1 LAGDEAGLSPRGYRA
16 CLDASRHVKER
27 WGDEL
32 ANDLARHD
40 VEAWLAGLPFGG
52 SLKGKVLQCLS
63 GAFKTFPALD
73 NPCLGVRVRQ
83 EQKREARFLTV
94 DELYEL
100 AEKVGAHYGSLVMFL
115 GTTGVRIGEC
125 VALNVSDVDRARAR
139 VRVWKSRDRKS
150 TKGSRA
156 RDVSAPPSVL
166 DALDLER
173 GRGEP
178 LFVTERGSRVLVD
191 NWRARVFTPAA
202 ESCGLDM
209 TVHDLRHTAASL
221 AIAAGADLKSVQ
233 QMLGHKTGQLT
244 IDLYGH
250 LYDKNLD
257 AVAARMDAA
266 LASRQE
272 QR

>member
-1 LAGDEAGLSPRGYRA
+1 
-16 CLDASRHVKER
+16 
-27 WGDEL
+27 
-32 ANDLARHD
+32 
-40 VEAWLAGLPFGG
+40 
-52 SLKGKVLQCLS
+52 
-63 GAFKTFPALD
+63 
-73 NPCLGVRVRQ
+73 
-83 EQKREARFLTV
+83 
-94 DELYEL
+94 
-100 AEKVGAHYGSLVMFL
+100 
-115 GTTGVRIGEC
+115 
-125 VALNVSDVDRARAR
+125 
-139 VRVWKSRDRKS
+139 
-150 TKGSRA
+150 
-156 RDVSAPPSVL
+156 
-166 DALDLER
+166 
-173 GRGEP
+173 
-178 LFVTERGSRVLVD
+178 VLVD

>member
-1 LAGDEAGLSPRGYRA
+1 VDPERREDPQPAQRPRAAVSGALAGGQGPKSFRTKGEADRYWLKVRTDLAKPAEELVTVDELVDRWLATKRGLSPRGYRA

-156 RDVSAPPSVL
+156 GMCRRLPRCWTPWTSSGAGVSRCS
-166 DALDLER
+166 
-173 GRGEP
+173 
-178 LFVTERGSRVLVD
+178 
-191 NWRARVFTPAA
+191 
-202 ESCGLDM
+202 
-209 TVHDLRHTAASL
+209 
-221 AIAAGADLKSVQ
+221 
-233 QMLGHKTGQLT
+233 
-244 IDLYGH
+244 
-250 LYDKNLD
+250 
-257 AVAARMDAA
+257 
-266 LASRQE
+266 
-272 QR
+272 